1 MGFIGLLVNIPV
13 NYIFIYG
20 HFGMPELGGVG
31 CGVATASVYWVM
43 FASML
48 WWVRRARSM
57 RDIRCAE
64 RFSRPDFAVLLRLVQ
79 LGLPIA
85 LALFFEVTLFA
96 VVALLVSPLGIIDVA
111 GHQIALNFSSL
122 MFVLPL
128 SLAAA
133 VTIRVGF
140 RLGQGSTIDAQVSAR
155 TGVGVGVCLAVFTA
169 IFTVLMREQIA
180 LLYNDNPEVV
190 LLASH
195 LMLLAA
201 IYQISDSIQV
211 IGSGIL
217 RGYKDTRS
225 IFYYLYRVLGAGFAE
240 RLSAGVDRYGCA
252 THGARRF
259 LVWIYHRPDLRRH
272 HDDAADA
279 FSTAPALQH
288 HLTARR
294 ALVPAKPAPPAGFFV
309 LRHCDHVVHS
319 VTPRHQRL
327 TDGTPETHIVWS
339 TAPQW
344 GYSRNQFE
352 DFRMK
357 KVLALVVAAAMGL
370 SSVAFAAD
378 AASATPA
385 AAASHTTVHHKKHHK
400 AAAKPAAEQKAQA
413 AKKHHKAAAKPAA
426 EQKAQAAKK
435 HHKAAAKPA
444 VAQKAQAAKKHHK
457 AAAKPAVAQ
466 KAQAAKKHHKAA
478 AKPAVAQ
485 KAQAAKKHHKAAHH
499 AAKPAVK
506 PAA

>member
-48 WWVRRARSM
+48 WWVRRSRSM

-64 RFSRPDFAVLLRLVQ
+64 VFSGPDFAVLLRLVQ

-169 IFTVLMREQIA
+169 IFTVLMRKQIA

-190 LLASH
+190 MLASH

-201 IYQISDSIQV
+201 VYQISDSIQV

-225 IFYYLYRVLGAGFAE
+225 IFFITFTAYWVLGLPSGYLLALTDVIVPRMGPAGFWCGFIIG
-240 RLSAGVDRYGCA
+240 LTSAAIMMMLRM
-252 THGARRF
+252 RF
-259 LVWIYHRPDLRRH
+259 LQRQPSSIILP
-272 HDDAADA
+272 
-279 FSTAPALQH
+279 
-288 HLTARR
+288 ARR
-294 ALVPAKPAPPAGFFV
+294 ALILPKPATPAGFFF
-309 LRHCDHVVHS
+309 LQLCSDVVHS

-327 TDGTPETHIVWS
+327 TDERPGD
-339 TAPQW
+339 A
-344 GYSRNQFE
+344 Y
-352 DFRMK
+352 
-357 KVLALVVAAAMGL
+357 
-370 SSVAFAAD
+370 SVAN
-378 AASATPA
+378 S
-385 AAASHTTVHHKKHHK
+385 
-400 AAAKPAAEQKAQA
+400 
-413 AKKHHKAAAKPAA
+413 
-426 EQKAQAAKK
+426 
-435 HHKAAAKPA
+435 PA
-444 VAQKAQAAKKHHK
+444 VGLLRKPIRGFQHEKSISSGCCRCYGSVICCFRSRRRDHH
-457 AAAKPAVAQ
+457 PGYRSQ
-466 KAQAAKKHHKAA
+466 PHHRSPQETSQSGGETGSRTESPGSEEASQSRGETGSSAESPGSKET
-478 AKPAVAQ
+478 P
-485 KAQAAKKHHKAAHH
+485 
-499 AAKPAVK
+499 
-506 PAA
+506 